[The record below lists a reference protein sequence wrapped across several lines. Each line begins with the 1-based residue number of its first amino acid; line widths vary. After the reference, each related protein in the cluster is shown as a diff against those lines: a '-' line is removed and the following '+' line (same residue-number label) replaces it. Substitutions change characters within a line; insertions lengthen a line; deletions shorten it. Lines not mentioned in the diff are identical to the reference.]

1 MFAAVRGKIHA
12 SRVRLLPNEDGTVD
26 VTTQDFTPQPS
37 DTVWHYVISEH
48 RVASGDV
55 LSRHKTSWRTHF
67 DDARRRLN
75 ALGCDEVV
83 YLNERGE
90 VTEASGANVFARIRE
105 QLLTPPLSSGA
116 LPGCLRRDLLESG
129 ECREAVLMPSDLAT
143 AETVYLG
150 NSLRGL
156 IRAIPFK

>member
-1 MFAAVRGKIHA
+1 MRI
-12 SRVRLLPNEDGTVD
+12 LLNEDGAVE
-26 VTTQDFTPQPS
+26 VSTQDFTPHAS
-37 DTVWHYVISEH
+37 DTVWRYVISEH
-48 RVASGDV
+48 RVRSAD
-55 LSRHKTSWRTHF
+55 LLARHKTSWRTHF
-67 DDARRRLN
+67 DEERKRLN

-90 VTEASGANVFARIRE
+90 IAEASGANVFARIRG

-116 LPGCLRRDLLESG
+116 LPGCLRRDLLERG
-129 ECREAVLMPSDLAT
+129 ECREAVLMPSDLQT

-156 IRAIPFK
+156 IRAIPFSRS